1 MEKEIDKNVM
11 NNNSNDEMLELW
23 NKIKVL
29 ISKQKELQKT
39 ANKISNEAQANLD
52 SLKGIF
58 KENLTKEQYFK
69 NYKAYK
75 QIDDKRKAYD
85 ENWKKLKKEF
95 DEVNKELRETIDEFN
110 KKYNVDL
117 DISNMFSILEI
128 YEMVIKKD

>member
-1 MEKEIDKNVM
+1 MKKEIDKNVM
-11 NNNSNDEMLELW
+11 NNNSNDDMLELW

-69 NYKAYK
+69 NYKVYK
-75 QIDDKRKAYD
+75 QIDDKRKEYNTKWDAI
-85 ENWKKLKKEF
+85 KKEF